1 MSSPLSLR
9 AHGSSQLPILD
20 TIGIGSLVAA
30 TIWTLS
36 VFSALV
42 WILHNMHI
50 RPIRLLNLHVLFWS
64 VIILH
69 GFWLVNV
76 LAYPLMGPM
85 SCAME
90 FWLMSLVLPIGVMLY
105 QFHNFDVLALIMG
118 YRTNTEDD
126 PLYYQDRGF
135 RGILRRW
142 ERYWLAPPVIRA
154 AELVFLLLMILW
166 QFPISLVNY
175 LTSNKFQEHGLW
187 SSFGNEFECRRGLE
201 WFPAIFWPSAWGL
214 IVLPWAL
221 CTHRGL
227 PEIQSWRPQTIWSL
241 LAVMYS
247 VVLWVVKVAA
257 RKPDDSE
264 LDSFW
269 GSTLWFLPLVTVLEA
284 AALYLPLQTI
294 SYMRKFLRL
303 CAQNHTV
310 VEPLE
315 TPPLSPTSPRADL
328 NAVIDGDMSAILSFV
343 LTKDYSAENILFLR
357 HVRNWKANW
366 ERFSADHD
374 NPESLRRHM
383 FTHAVE
389 IYSTYVSLR
398 TANFPV
404 NIEAAISSA
413 LDNIFSEATQLSASG
428 DSGNLITP
436 FDSVIDT
443 SQGNNSEPAIPLR
456 NLGRQSSSS
465 SRPRRAPSMTE
476 NASSEMVERYVEVI
490 LADLK
495 KIEER
500 PSSMPEAFTI
510 PEAFDKDVFE
520 EAERSVMNLVL
531 RDTWPKFLRSEGRHE
546 AGRATESA

>member
-1 MSSPLSLR
+1 
-9 AHGSSQLPILD
+9 
-20 TIGIGSLVAA
+20 
-30 TIWTLS
+30 
-36 VFSALV
+36 
-42 WILHNMHI
+42 
-50 RPIRLLNLHVLFWS
+50 
-64 VIILH
+64 
-69 GFWLVNV
+69 
-76 LAYPLMGPM
+76 
-85 SCAME
+85 ME

-166 QFPISLVNY
+166 QQSFGQVPGALLYS
-175 LTSNKFQEHGLW
+175 HGLCAHTGVCLRF
-187 SSFGNEFECRRGLE
+187 SHG
-201 WFPAIFWPSAWGL
+201 
-214 IVLPWAL
+214 VLKQYGPCW
-221 CTHRGL
+221 
-227 PEIQSWRPQTIWSL
+227 L
-241 LAVMYS
+241 L
-247 VVLWVVKVAA
+247 LWVVKVAA
-257 RKPDDSE
+257 RKPDASE

-383 FTHAVE
+383 FTHGVE

-443 SQGNNSEPAIPLR
+443 SQGNHSEPAIPLR

-476 NASSEMVERYVEVI
+476 NASSEMVERYVKVI

-500 PSSMPEAFTI
+500 PSSMPEGFTI